1 MLKKSSFRNSLPQRS
16 ILPPRGRVI
25 FKQLQLY
32 SVFTII
38 EKNSTLK
45 DNSPIIRITIDL
57 IGLEYHEQ
65 LYSGVITRMSSCFS
79 ISRRLVV
86 KLFTWRSDLK
96 GFDHNL
102 KNATVKEYLCGM
114 RVVYKENKPIVLAEN
129 SNETDLSFKSA
140 VMKKENPSITM
151 YLGVDNCLDVCKI
164 LDFMRPH
171 NSIQNLI

>member
-1 MLKKSSFRNSLPQRS
+1 
-16 ILPPRGRVI
+16 
-25 FKQLQLY
+25 
-32 SVFTII
+32 
-38 EKNSTLK
+38 
-45 DNSPIIRITIDL
+45 
-57 IGLEYHEQ
+57 
-65 LYSGVITRMSSCFS
+65 
-79 ISRRLVV
+79 
-86 KLFTWRSDLK
+86 
-96 GFDHNL
+96 
-102 KNATVKEYLCGM
+102 M